1 MTTASD
7 LADEMEGL
15 AKGATARPWAL
26 TPSDDDK
33 CVWEGDR
40 DKSAADLALI
50 DTLVNRLPEILSALR
65 RVEKPV
71 FAWVI
76 EAPGQ
81 HYLAAREIGGL
92 TSFHWTTDHEK
103 ALRFWSREQA
113 DLTASGV
120 RRLEPALW
128 AFAGT
133 LGEAWPREHGWIAR
147 QAITGEA

>member
-1 MTTASD
+1 MKAET
-7 LADEMEGL
+7 LADELEALIETIGGAGGLLVKNKAMIEL
-15 AKGATARPWAL
+15 AK
-26 TPSDDDK
+26 
-33 CVWEGDR
+33 
-40 DKSAADLALI
+40 SAPDL
-50 DTLVNRLPEILSALR
+50 LSALR

-147 QAITGEA
+147 QALTGEGQ

>member
-7 LADEMEGL
+7 LADELE
-15 AKGATARPWAL
+15 AIL
-26 TPSDDDK
+26 TTQFQHFVPNTMSNFVILNQK
-33 CVWEGDR
+33 
-40 DKSAADLALI
+40 
-50 DTLVNRLPEILSALR
+50 TILSALR

-147 QAITGEA
+147 QALTGEA